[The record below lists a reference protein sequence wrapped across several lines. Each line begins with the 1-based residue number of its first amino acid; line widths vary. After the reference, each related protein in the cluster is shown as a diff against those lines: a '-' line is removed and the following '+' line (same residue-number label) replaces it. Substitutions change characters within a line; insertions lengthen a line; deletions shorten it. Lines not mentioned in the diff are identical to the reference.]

1 MSQEFNKY
9 AAEFVSGYI
18 ELFAILLISF
28 TIVVI
33 ILNNLI
39 HFRNKDAASF
49 SKWRNRSWR
58 GIQGSLDLFVASDL
72 LSTITINRTLDGV
85 VTLGILLIVRT
96 LISWSLEVEVEGCW
110 PWQKKRFELLE
121 KQNSNN

>member
-39 HFRNKDAASF
+39 HFRNKDAESF

-85 VTLGILLIVRT
+85 VTLGILLVVRT
-96 LISWSLEVEVEGCW
+96 LISWSLEVEAEGCW